1 MKSINTSTLK
11 LTKYLTAILLGV
23 ILSTDLLF
31 SQPVWPTSWMYRK
44 PVIITGTGTPL
55 TDFQVKVELNA
66 SSFEFIKAQS
76 NGGDIRFTDDDGST
90 LLPYWIEEWASP
102 VSATIWVRVPEIPAD
117 EKIIYLHYGVPRGP
131 VYGGLTPAVST
142 GSGSATFLFFDDFE
156 TGAVDPARWTA
167 VGAPSVSVIDYNGSR
182 VASFTGPGAPDGH
195 NRYLMSNSSFGDF
208 IVEMRVNMTVDAND
222 DCTPEVGFRVTDN
235 DNRYITMLRGDGLV
249 GGGGPDGDLMVARIE
264 GGVQTVPAS
273 FAAYDYTASQFYDYR
288 ITAGGTAISAWLDDT
303 QVGTTWND
311 AGSLITSGAIS
322 LTNYGGTVTHPVY
335 FDNVRVRTYSDSEPV
350 VTLIFNEDKAWIGGT
365 TRLSWNLASY
375 WVPYG
380 VPASG
385 DNVTIPSG
393 ARVDVTGSPFP
404 VNVFTDCA
412 NLSLG
417 SAATLTVR
425 PSGDLTVHG
434 NLTISG
440 TFQVTSSSDEDG
452 GSLIVEGSSTG
463 TINIYRA
470 FRSGERLGDRHFF
483 SSPVGG
489 LNIST
494 FTTDN
499 SAKIAQVGGVY
510 QIWRYLET
518 DGSWPLVTTGG
529 FENGRGYNLDL
540 AGERTDS
547 VMRFR
552 GTYIK
557 TAAVTATSPYAT
569 GYTARVNAFDYGLGN
584 TNPAIWTSGRSW
596 VNYGGGGWNLL
607 GNPFTSAMDAAVFVS
622 ENNGKFD
629 PWYQALYLY
638 DGENN
643 TYRYAASTV
652 PGWEEPFYEEGGLFG
667 DMVQTGQGFFVLAL
681 YDGIVFNFNSATMQK
696 HALPE
701 MILLKSGGTDASWP
715 GIKLIASSGGR
726 ERSTIVAYNDD
737 MTTSLDTGYDVALL
751 SANPDVEVYTT
762 LMQKDNDVNF
772 ARQVLPLA
780 GCENYVIP
788 VGVDT
793 EKGGEVTFSAFTI
806 PLDGYKFWLEDRKA
820 GIFTEISTK
829 SYTVT
834 LPSKTYG
841 TGQFFIIAST
851 NTPTGVEKPVT
862 DETGLRIWTANG
874 QVIISGEV
882 SERAFCEI
890 YDMQGKRI
898 GERQLE
904 DGELNTVALPSALH
918 GVFIV
923 RVVDGLKVNTRKVV
937 IL

>member
-11 LTKYLTAILLGV
+11 LTKYLTAIILGV

-66 SSFEFIKAQS
+66 SNFEFVKAQS

-90 LLPYWIEEWASP
+90 LLSYWIEEWASP
-102 VSATIWVRVPEIPAD
+102 VSATIWVRVPNIPEE

-131 VYGGLTPAVST
+131 GFGGLTPAVST
-142 GSGSATFLFFDDFE
+142 ASGTSTFLFFDDFE
-156 TGAVDPARWTA
+156 TGTIDPARWTA
-167 VGAPSVSVIDYNGSR
+167 IGGPSISVVDYNGNQ

-195 NRYLMSNSSFGDF
+195 NRYLKSNTSFGDF
-208 IVEMRVNMTVDAND
+208 ILEMRVNMTTDAND
-222 DCTPEVGFRVTDN
+222 DCTPEVGFRITDN
-235 DNRYITMLRGDGLV
+235 DNRYITMLRGAGLV
-249 GGGGPDGDLMVARIE
+249 GGGGPDGDLRLARIE
-264 GGVQTVPAS
+264 GGVQTIPAT
-273 FAAYDYTASQFYDYR
+273 FAAYDYTANQVYDYR
-288 ITAGGTAISAWLDDT
+288 ITAGGTEISAWLDDA
-303 QVGTTWND
+303 QVGTTWSD

-335 FDNVRVRTYSDSEPV
+335 FDNVRVRTYSVTEPV
-350 VTLIFNEDKAWIGGT
+350 TTLIFSEYKVWMGGST
-365 TRLSWNLASY
+365 NWNLATGWS
-375 WVPYG
+375 PYG
-380 VPASG
+380 VPAAG
-385 DNVTIPSG
+385 DIVTIPSG
-393 ARVDVTGSPFP
+393 ASPYITGTPFP
-404 VNVFTDCA
+404 VNIFTECA
-412 NLSLG
+412 DLTVG
-417 SAATLTVR
+417 SASTLTVR

-434 NLTISG
+434 NLLISG
-440 TFQVTSSSDEDG
+440 TLQVSSSDAEDG

-463 TINIYRA
+463 TINFYRA
-470 FRSGERLGDRHFF
+470 FRSGRRLGDRHYF

-489 LNIST
+489 MTIST
-494 FTTDN
+494 FITYNT
-499 SAKIAQVGGVY
+499 AKIAQVGGVY
-510 QIWRYLET
+510 QIWRYQEM
-518 DGSWPLVTTGG
+518 DGTWPLVTTGG

-540 AGERTDS
+540 AGDMTDS

-552 GTYIK
+552 GTYVK
-557 TAAVTATSPYAT
+557 TAAVTATSPYAS
-569 GYTARVNAFDYGLGN
+569 GYTARANSFDYGLGN
-584 TNPAIWTSGRSW
+584 TNPAIWTTGRSW
-596 VNYGGGGWNLL
+596 TNYGGGGWNLL
-607 GNPFTSAMDAAVFVS
+607 GNPFTSAMDAAVFIS

-652 PGWEEPFYEEGGLFG
+652 PGWVEPFYEEGGLFG
-667 DMVQTGQGFFVLAL
+667 DMIQSGQGFFVLAL

-701 MILLKSGGTDASWP
+701 MILLKSGGTGASWP
-715 GIKLIASSGGR
+715 GIKLIAASGGK

-737 MTTSLDTGYDVALL
+737 MTAGLDTGYDVALL
-751 SANPDVEVYTT
+751 SANPDVEIYTS

-780 GCENYVIP
+780 GCENFVIP
-788 VGVDT
+788 VGIDT
-793 EKGGEVTFSAFTI
+793 EKGGEVIFSAFTI
-806 PLDGYKFWLEDRKA
+806 PLEGYKFWLEDRTA
-820 GIFTEISTK
+820 GMFTEISTK
-829 SYTVT
+829 SYTVS
-834 LPSKTYG
+834 LPPKTYG
-841 TGQFFIIAST
+841 TGRFFIIAST
-851 NTPTGVEKPVT
+851 NTPTGVENPVP
-862 DETGLRIWTANG
+862 DETGLRIWTSNG
-874 QVIISGEV
+874 QVIISGAV

-890 YDMQGKRI
+890 YDMQGRKI

-904 DGELNTVALPSALH
+904 DGDLNTVGLPSSLH

-923 RVVDGLKVNTRKVV
+923 RVVDGLKVKTRKVV